1 MRGNKL
7 AGAAPALRF
16 PPTPRL
22 LPFHL
27 TFFFFSPPPR
37 QQRQEVIIHLNANL
51 TLPLTFSGPLR
62 GAEAG
67 DPRSPLPASPHGRR
81 WQEELPPRKEGQ
93 LWLMDFW
100 CQELGPE
107 AVRQHINCDPIIS

>member
-27 TFFFFSPPPR
+27 TFFLLLLLFPSPR
-37 QQRQEVIIHLNANL
+37 QQQQQQEVIIHLKANL
-51 TLPLTFSGPLR
+51 RFPLTFSGPCGEQRQESPGPPSRLAVAG
-62 GAEAG
+62 GA
-67 DPRSPLPASPHGRR
+67 ASPQGGTVVADGFLVSGIGSRS
-81 WQEELPPRKEGQ
+81 
-93 LWLMDFW
+93 
-100 CQELGPE
+100 CE
-107 AVRQHINCDPIIS
+107 ATY

>member
-7 AGAAPALRF
+7 AGAAPALLF

-27 TFFFFSPPPR
+27 TFFFFFPPPPR
-37 QQRQEVIIHLNANL
+37 QQQQEVIIHLNANL
-51 TLPLTFSGPLR
+51 TLSLTFSGPLR

-67 DPRSPLPASPHGRR
+67 DPGPRSRPAPTAAGGRRSCLPARR
-81 WQEELPPRKEGQ
+81 DSCG
-93 LWLMDFW
+93 
-100 CQELGPE
+100 
-107 AVRQHINCDPIIS
+107 

>member
-7 AGAAPALRF
+7 AGEAPALRF

-27 TFFFFSPPPR
+27 TFFFSPPPR
-37 QQRQEVIIHLNANL
+37 QQQQEVIIHLNANL

-67 DPRSPLPASPHGRR
+67 EPRSPLPAKPSRLPVAGGAASPQGGTVVADGFLVSGIGSRS
-81 WQEELPPRKEGQ
+81 
-93 LWLMDFW
+93 
-100 CQELGPE
+100 CE
-107 AVRQHINCDPIIS
+107 ATY